1 VVNLTSWPLYP
12 REITDEPNPTG
23 LSVPFQKWYSRL
35 EEEKNLLLLSGIE
48 PGSSR
53 PENSHGTD
61 RAIPDAGVTHAI
73 V

>member
-1 VVNLTSWPLYP
+1 
-12 REITDEPNPTG
+12 
-23 LSVPFQKWYSRL
+23 VPFKKWYTPF

-61 RAIPDAGVTHAI
+61 RAIPDAGAAHA
-73 V
+73 VV